1 VSAAEPRSEGR
12 RGSSSDPEASGREL
26 EVALPA
32 GGAELAG
39 TLALPDAPAAPAVL
53 LVGGTFSDLRD
64 GDADPRH
71 RPDIPPHGMY
81 RILSDGLVKAGLAVL
96 RFDRR
101 GCGASSGSRPDRAT
115 EIADALAAWSWLD
128 RTELVAGAAAM
139 VGESAGAHV
148 LCRVI
153 AAGAQP
159 SAVVL
164 QGALHRPI
172 GGLIEFNASRA
183 RAYWERGAAE
193 RAWMWANAPR
203 EYESAVTGEALVRAI
218 AEGRQTIRVEDER
231 GTFGRTLEDLDFDI
245 RYPPGEQFHFVR
257 CPCLVLHAAD
267 DLNVPVEDAFGTA
280 RTLWA
285 AGNRDVELVV
295 LPRADHSFQCTPD
308 DEGERLRERMT
319 MQSFLRPFHP
329 RYPAVVVEYLAR
341 MLLEASAA

>member
-1 VSAAEPRSEGR
+1 MSQAEPSEGAM
-12 RGSSSDPEASGREL
+12 GSSSSAEPSETEL
-26 EVALPA
+26 EVLIPA
-32 GGAELAG
+32 GEAELAG
-39 TLALPDAPAAPAVL
+39 MLALPDAPPAPAVL
-53 LVGGTFSDLRD
+53 LIGGTFSDLRD

-81 RILSDGLVKAGLAVL
+81 RILSDGLVRAGLAVL

-101 GCGASSGSRPDRAT
+101 GSGASSGSRPDRAT
-115 EIADALAAWSWLD
+115 EIADALAAWYWLD
-128 RTELVAGAAAM
+128 RSELVAGAGAM

-153 AAGAQP
+153 AAGAEP

-172 GGLIEFNASRA
+172 GGLIEFNAARA
-183 RAYWERGAAE
+183 RAYWERGEAE
-193 RAWMWANAPR
+193 RAWMWANAHR

-218 AEGRQTIRVEDER
+218 ADGRQMIRVEDER
-231 GTFGRTLEDLDFDI
+231 GTFERSLEDLDFDI

-257 CPCLVLHAAD
+257 CPCLVLHAAE
-267 DLNVPVEDAFGTA
+267 DLNVPVEDAFETA

-285 AGNRDVELVV
+285 AGNRDVELIV
-295 LPRADHSFQCTPD
+295 LPRADHSFQRTPD
-308 DEGERLRERMT
+308 DEDERLRERMT

-329 RYPAVVVEYLAR
+329 RYPAVIVEYLATT
-341 MLLEASAA
+341 LLGGSAG